1 MPAVVGIVFIDEHN
15 GSISTGFCNRLAP
28 RVEFFRVNGSGFDN
42 IGDLKTVVN
51 HVNET
56 FVNDCDIFDQVFLFD
71 L

>member
-1 MPAVVGIVFIDEHN
+1 MPAVVGIVFIDQQH

-28 RVEFFRVNGSGFDN
+28 RVDSRRITGNGYDN
-42 IGDLKTVVN
+42 IGDLQTVVN